1 MEAVKEETGKL
12 HRDRTE
18 YVGGWRVVDAGSVC
32 VVGRV
37 AVGGEEGGRRGLG
50 VGGGG
55 LEVELQ

>member
-12 HRDRTE
+12 HRDRTG

-32 VVGRV
+32 VVGG
-37 AVGGEEGGRRGLG
+37 VGGGREGGEGWGL
-50 VGGGG
+50 GGG

>member
-37 AVGGEEGGRRGLG
+37 AVGGRREGGEGWGLG
-50 VGGGG
+50 GGIRG
-55 LEVELQ
+55 